1 MARNTSVTLG
11 QHFEKFVSN
20 QVTDGRFGSTS
31 EVVREGLRLLED
43 REVKLAALRLA
54 LLDGEK
60 SGIAEYSL
68 EQINREL
75 DQEHSA

>member
-11 QHFEKFVSN
+11 QHFEKFVSK

-75 DQEHSA
+75 EQEHSA